1 MTAPRTPSLLRLPPV
16 PESAMTQAQREAV
29 EAVIRTPRGKMLG
42 PFVPML
48 HSPEFLNRAQRL
60 GEYLRYAGAIPMRLR
75 EFAILVTARH
85 WSQTYEWYIHAPIA
99 EKEGVPRTTIDELA
113 AAARPAAMTPE
124 ETVIYD
130 FCMEL
135 QRSHGV
141 SDATY
146 QAAQRL
152 LGDAG
157 VVDLCGI
164 CGYYSM
170 LAMVMN
176 VARTPLPEGER
187 PAF

>member
-1 MTAPRTPSLLRLPPV
+1 MTPPAQTPRLAPI
-16 PESAMTQAQREAV
+16 PESQLTQPQREAI
-29 EAVIRTPRGKMLG
+29 EAIVRTPRGKMLG

-75 EFAILVTARH
+75 EFAILVTARC
-85 WSQTYEWYIHAPIA
+85 WSQAYEWYIHAPIA
-99 EKEGVPRTTIDELA
+99 EKEGVTRDVIAELA
-113 AAARPAAMTPE
+113 AAARPSTMTPE
-124 ETVIYD
+124 ESAIYD
-130 FCMEL
+130 FCTEL
-135 QRSHGV
+135 HGTHAV

-146 QAAQRL
+146 EAAHRL

-157 VVDLCGI
+157 IVDLCGI
-164 CGYYSM
+164 CGYYGM

-187 PAF
+187 AAF

>member
-1 MTAPRTPSLLRLPPV
+1 MSHFDANNPRLAPI
-16 PESAMTQAQREAV
+16 PEAQLTTAQREAM

-60 GEYLRYAGAIPMRLR
+60 GEYLRYAGAIPIRLR
-75 EFAILVTARH
+75 EFAILVTARY
-85 WSQTYEWYIHAPIA
+85 WSQAYEWYIHAPIA
-99 EKEGVPRTTIDELA
+99 EKEGVPRMVIDELA
-113 AAARPAAMTPE
+113 KGSRPTTMTPE
-124 ETVIYD
+124 ESAIYD

-135 QRSHGV
+135 HGTHEV

-146 QAAQRL
+146 QAAHRL
-152 LGDAG
+152 LGDPG
-157 VVDLCGI
+157 IVDLCGI

-170 LAMVMN
+170 LAMIMN

-187 PAF
+187 AAF

>member
-1 MTAPRTPSLLRLPPV
+1 MTRTHAMTPRLPPI
-16 PESAMTQAQREAV
+16 PEAQLTQIQRDAV
-29 EAVIRTPRGKMLG
+29 DAVVRTPRGKMLG

-60 GEYLRYAGAIPMRLR
+60 GEYLRYAGAIPIRLR
-75 EFAILVTARH
+75 ELAILVTARF
-85 WSQTYEWYIHAPIA
+85 WTQAYEWYIHAPIA
-99 EKEGVPRTTIDELA
+99 EKEGVSRGTIDELA
-113 AAARPAAMTPE
+113 AGSRPSAMTPDE
-124 ETVIYD
+124 AVIYE

-135 QRSHGV
+135 HGSHAV

-146 QAAQRL
+146 AAAHRM

-187 PAF
+187 AAF